1 MKYEPK
7 RNYLYPVSRP
17 WADDYAAPD
26 MNIAVTAD
34 PVNYDV
40 RINIQFGAVEES
52 IKLQVEAGDAR
63 CVAMLYCRETLHR
76 RMLNADKGKFS
87 LTELIDGNL
96 LFGDVELHPAI
107 IAVENINHSTRTA
120 HREYGGSPIR
130 IGKFQP
136 LATAQT
142 WRFQVN
148 IAERPAKSVFNLKI
162 DEDDALLDD
171 MFNVRVDHREPYIDI
186 VANANTME
194 RFNDMRAD
202 DRYTT
207 PSVYMNALM
216 EALASIKHNGDSD
229 DAPANGWLNCIKR
242 HLVKHNLNIGD
253 NDAPGDHSLLYAA
266 QILLSKPFGELMTA
280 VNDADDA
287 STGR

>member
-1 MKYEPK
+1 MKYEAK

-34 PVNYDV
+34 PVGYDV
-40 RINIQFGAVEES
+40 RINIRFGAVEES
-52 IKLQVEAGDAR
+52 IKLQVEAGSAL

-76 RMLNADKGKFS
+76 QTLNADAGKFS

-96 LFGDVELHPAI
+96 LFGDVELNPAI
-107 IAVENINHSTRTA
+107 IAMESVNHSTKTA

-136 LATAQT
+136 LAIAQT

-148 IAERPAKSVFNLKI
+148 TAERPAKSVFNLKI

-171 MFNVRVDHREPYIDI
+171 MFGIRVDHNEPYIDI
-186 VANANTME
+186 VANANTMK

-202 DRYTT
+202 DRFTT

-216 EALASIKHNGDSD
+216 EALSSIKHNGDSD
-229 DAPANGWLNCIKR
+229 DAPTNGWLNCVKR

-253 NDAPGDHSLLYAA
+253 HNAPGEHSLLYAA
-266 QILLSKPFGELMTA
+266 QVLLSKPFGELMTA
-280 VNDADDA
+280 VNGADDP
-287 STGR
+287 SN